1 MPDIAPG
8 DENNVVRR
16 RLKAFFESGVINKI
30 STSTCNDVFT
40 QLKEY
45 TDWESNVV
53 DLLLSDVYTVL
64 GKEYKHNQQSTGNSV
79 INDVCTSDAS
89 SIDTRVE
96 MLMSKAEQGNTDGQK
111 KLGDCYFIGDGV
123 EQDYEKA
130 VYWYRKSAEQGDAD
144 AQNSLGN
151 CYFTGK
157 GVEQDHKKAVYW
169 LKKSAKQ
176 GDSNAI
182 KVLKDMG
189 ENCDL

>member
-96 MLMSKAEQGNTDGQK
+96 MLMSKAEQGNADVQNN
-111 KLGDCYFIGDGV
+111 LGNCYYWGKGV
-123 EQDYEKA
+123 EPDYEKA
-130 VYWYRKSAEQGDAD
+130 VYWYRKSAEQGNAF
-144 AQNSLGN
+144 AQYNLGH
-151 CYFTGK
+151 CYYGGY
-157 GVEQDHKKAVYW
+157 GVEPDHKKAVYW

-189 ENCDL
+189 ENCD